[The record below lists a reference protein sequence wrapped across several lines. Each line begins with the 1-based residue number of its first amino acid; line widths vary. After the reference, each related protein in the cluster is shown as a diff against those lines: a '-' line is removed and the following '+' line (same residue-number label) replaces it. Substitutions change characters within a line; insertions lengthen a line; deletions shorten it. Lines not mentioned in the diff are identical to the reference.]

1 MNKVELEN
9 DFLGGQGPLT
19 REEEKA
25 LSEFL
30 KKRKIIKKPSRLF
43 DLSAFV
49 VQQLQAKREGQ
60 GNSKSHEQ
68 NSLL

>member
-1 MNKVELEN
+1 MNKVEFED

-30 KKRKIIKKPSRLF
+30 KKQKIKKKPSRLE
-43 DLSAFV
+43 SPV
-49 VQQLQAKREGQ
+49 IKKR
-60 GNSKSHEQ
+60 SKTKV
-68 NSLL
+68 